1 MKSKIAESYMDS
13 KVEEVDDVIKFGAP
27 KLVVRLHNAIRAV
40 ELAEQETEERMRAK
54 AHKIVKEM
62 MGGMGI
68 NSIEALRG
76 NRLMLRGI
84 GLSMYLACLGL
95 DAGAH
100 FFDTVMRPEGAMW
113 IGLGFALTLLPVLV
127 MGWIALRWS
136 RLDFGS
142 TCGML
147 CGAMANPMALGY
159 ANDTI
164 EGDNPSVSYATVYPL
179 SMFLRV
185 LAAQLLILIFG

>member
-1 MKSKIAESYMDS
+1 MKDVLRSAAMAFLMFSVIPMPRVEWKKENMRYMLCCLPL
-13 KVEEVDDVIKFGAP
+13 VGAVI
-27 KLVVRLHNAIRAV
+27 
-40 ELAEQETEERMRAK
+40 
-54 AHKIVKEM
+54 
-62 MGGMGI
+62 
-68 NSIEALRG
+68 
-76 NRLMLRGI
+76 
-84 GLSMYLACLGL
+84 
-95 DAGAH
+95 AGALY
-100 FFDTVMRPEGAMW
+100 VWMLLSRE
-113 IGLGFALTLLPVLV
+113 LGFGRGLYAAGLTLLPVLV

-179 SMFLRV
+179 SMFVRV
-185 LAAQLLILIFG
+185 ILAQVVLLFFR

>member
-1 MKSKIAESYMDS
+1 MPLHLPGIS
-13 KVEEVDDVIKFGAP
+13 AP
-27 KLVVRLHNAIRAV
+27 VRLG
-40 ELAEQETEERMRAK
+40 LAGGPI
-54 AHKIVKEM
+54 IV
-62 MGGMGI
+62 GI
-68 NSIEALRG
+68 LIGTFGPRLHMITYTTLSAN
-76 NRLMLRGI
+76 LMLRGI

-136 RLDFGS
+136 RS
-142 TCGML
+142 TRVDLRHAVRRHGQPHGTRL
-147 CGAMANPMALGY
+147 CH
-159 ANDTI
+159 DTI

-179 SMFLRV
+179 SMF
-185 LAAQLLILIFG
+185 GG

>member
-1 MKSKIAESYMDS
+1 MPLHLPGIS
-13 KVEEVDDVIKFGAP
+13 AP
-27 KLVVRLHNAIRAV
+27 VRLG
-40 ELAEQETEERMRAK
+40 LAGGPI
-54 AHKIVKEM
+54 IV
-62 MGGMGI
+62 GI
-68 NSIEALRG
+68 LIGTFGPRLHMITYTTLSAN
-76 NRLMLRGI
+76 LMLRGI

-179 SMFLRV
+179 SMFVRV
-185 LAAQLLILIFG
+185 ILAQVVLLFFR

>member
-1 MKSKIAESYMDS
+1 MHRDISRCNALLST
-13 KVEEVDDVIKFGAP
+13 
-27 KLVVRLHNAIRAV
+27 RLQWGTGDAGR
-40 ELAEQETEERMRAK
+40 K
-54 AHKIVKEM
+54 
-62 MGGMGI
+62 
-68 NSIEALRG
+68 
-76 NRLMLRGI
+76 RGI
-84 GLSMYLACLGL
+84 TRLLSILLVL
-95 DAGAH
+95 
-100 FFDTVMRPEGAMW
+100 VM
-113 IGLGFALTLLPVLV
+113 ALTLLPVRV

-179 SMFLRV
+179 SMFVRV
-185 LAAQLLILIFG
+185 ILAQVVLLFFR

>member
-1 MKSKIAESYMDS
+1 MITYTTLSA
-13 KVEEVDDVIKFGAP
+13 
-27 KLVVRLHNAIRAV
+27 N
-40 ELAEQETEERMRAK
+40 
-54 AHKIVKEM
+54 
-62 MGGMGI
+62 
-68 NSIEALRG
+68 
-76 NRLMLRGI
+76 LMLRGI

-100 FFDTVMRPEGAMW
+100 FFDTVMRPEGAIW
-113 IGLGFALTLLPVLV
+113 IGLGFAITLLPVLV

-147 CGAMANPMALGY
+147 CGAMANPMALNY

-179 SMFLRV
+179 SMFVRV
-185 LAAQLLILIFG
+185 ILAQVVLLFFR